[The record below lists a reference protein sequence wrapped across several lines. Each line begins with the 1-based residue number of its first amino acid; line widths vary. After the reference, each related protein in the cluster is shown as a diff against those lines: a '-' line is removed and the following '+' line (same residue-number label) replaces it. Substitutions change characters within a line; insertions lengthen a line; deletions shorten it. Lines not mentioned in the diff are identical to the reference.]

1 MSSYAQVNGRYT
13 GIDIFTGQGE
23 RDNGFTLLNTQ
34 KGNLMRF
41 LIAIA
46 LIATLAACI
55 PNNPVKMSMT
65 ANPLPNT
72 PEVVA
77 TGKAIFERNCQMC
90 HGSEGRGDGA
100 AAQALATKPANLR
113 LLNNKP
119 EGLIAMRIIGGG
131 SVMPAWKNILTEE
144 EIWQLS
150 RYIKTISQEEAQIV
164 AKK

>member
-1 MSSYAQVNGRYT
+1 
-13 GIDIFTGQGE
+13 
-23 RDNGFTLLNTQ
+23 
-34 KGNLMRF
+34 MRL

-46 LIATLAACI
+46 LALTLAACF

-65 ANPLPNT
+65 ANPLPDT
-72 PEVVA
+72 AEVAVA
-77 TGKAIFERNCQMC
+77 GKAIFEQRCQMC
-90 HGSEGRGDGA
+90 HGTEGRGDGA
-100 AAQALATKPANLR
+100 AAPALTTKPANLR

-150 RYIKTISQEEAQIV
+150 RYIKTISQQEAQVV

>member
-1 MSSYAQVNGRYT
+1 MRY
-13 GIDIFTGQGE
+13 
-23 RDNGFTLLNTQ
+23 
-34 KGNLMRF
+34 

-46 LIATLAACI
+46 LIFTLAACV

-65 ANPLPNT
+65 ANPLPSS
-72 PEVVA
+72 PEVAVA
-77 TGKAIFERNCQMC
+77 GKAIYEQRCQMC
-90 HGSEGRGDGA
+90 HGVEGRGDGA
-100 AAQALATKPANLR
+100 AASALATKPANLR

-131 SVMPAWKNILTEE
+131 SVMPAWKNILTQE

-150 RYIKTISQEEAQIV
+150 RYIKTISQQEAQTV

>member
-1 MSSYAQVNGRYT
+1 MRLLISIT
-13 GIDIFTGQGE
+13 LIF
-23 RDNGFTLLNTQ
+23 
-34 KGNLMRF
+34 
-41 LIAIA
+41 
-46 LIATLAACI
+46 TLAACF

-65 ANPLPNT
+65 ATPLPNT
-72 PEVVA
+72 PEVTA
-77 TGKAIFERNCQMC
+77 AGKAIFERNCQMC
-90 HGSEGRGDGA
+90 HGVEGRGDGA
-100 AAQALATKPANLR
+100 AAPALATKPANLR

-150 RYIKTISQEEAQIV
+150 RYIKTISQQEAQTV

>member
-1 MSSYAQVNGRYT
+1 
-13 GIDIFTGQGE
+13 
-23 RDNGFTLLNTQ
+23 
-34 KGNLMRF
+34 MRL
-41 LIAIA
+41 LIAIS
-46 LIATLAACI
+46 LILTLAACF

-65 ANPLPNT
+65 ANPLPQT
-72 PEVVA
+72 PEVTA
-77 TGKAIFERNCQMC
+77 AGKAVFERNCQMC
-90 HGSEGRGDGA
+90 HGLEGRGDGPA
-100 AAQALATKPANLR
+100 ATALTTKPANLR

-150 RYIKTISQEEAQIV
+150 RYIKTISQQEAQAV